1 RGGIKEIESDV
12 DTPAEIHEVA
22 AQADYVDEAIDGVT
36 SNIII
41 GGIIAVIVLLL
52 FLRNFRATI
61 IIGLSIPA
69 SILLTIFTMTILD
82 YSFNLLCLIGL
93 GLGIGLI
100 VDAAIV
106 VLEYI
111 FYKKDQGFKPTE
123 AVLTGTKEV
132 AVAVISSALT
142 TIVVF
147 IPIVLMDEEV
157 GKMVI
162 VLTVVVAVTLIS
174 SVIVA
179 FTLIPVLSE
188 NFLKVGRKK
197 KVRFHLI

>member
-1 RGGIKEIESDV
+1 IILRYLQKTELHSFPTRRSSDLIFQKKE
-12 DTPAEIHEVA
+12 
-22 AQADYVDEAIDGVT
+22 
-36 SNIII
+36 
-41 GGIIAVIVLLL
+41 
-52 FLRNFRATI
+52 
-61 IIGLSIPA
+61 
-69 SILLTIFTMTILD
+69 
-82 YSFNLLCLIGL
+82 
-93 GLGIGLI
+93 
-100 VDAAIV
+100 
-106 VLEYI
+106 
-111 FYKKDQGFKPTE
+111 QGFKPTE

-132 AVAVISSALT
+132 AGAVISSALT

-188 NFLKVGRKK
+188 N
-197 KVRFHLI
+197 

>member
-1 RGGIKEIESDV
+1 
-12 DTPAEIHEVA
+12 
-22 AQADYVDEAIDGVT
+22 
-36 SNIII
+36 
-41 GGIIAVIVLLL
+41 
-52 FLRNFRATI
+52 
-61 IIGLSIPA
+61 
-69 SILLTIFTMTILD
+69 MTILD
-82 YSFNLLCLIGL
+82 YSFTLLSLIGL
-93 GLGIGLI
+93 GLGIGMI

-106 VLEYI
+106 VLESS
-111 FYKKDQGFKPTE
+111 FQKKEQCFKSTE

-132 AVAVISSALT
+132 AGAVISSALT

-188 NFLKVGRKK
+188 NFLK
-197 KVRFHLI
+197 